1 MLREG
6 SCRILWM
13 PNDADGSP
21 LAAESLRG
29 IRPSSTDIPT
39 TSDRDKMSLGRQI
52 PNPGSVKCYEE
63 AE

>member
-1 MLREG
+1 
-6 SCRILWM
+6 M

>member
-1 MLREG
+1 
-6 SCRILWM
+6 M

-29 IRPSSTDIPT
+29 IRPSSNDIPI

-52 PNPGSVKCYEE
+52 TNLQFVKCYEE